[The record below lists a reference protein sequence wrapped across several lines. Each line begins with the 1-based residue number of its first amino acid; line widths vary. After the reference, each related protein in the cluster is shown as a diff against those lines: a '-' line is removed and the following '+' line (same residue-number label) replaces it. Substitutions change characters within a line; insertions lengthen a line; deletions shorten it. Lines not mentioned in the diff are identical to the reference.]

1 MADKKITALTDLS
14 TGIASADLFHVVDD
28 PTGTPINKKVSV
40 ANFLGNL
47 PDGAPIGFSSE
58 TVTTAATLSNTTTI
72 SFISGAATI
81 LGDGTV
87 DGQLKIIAAPGVA
100 TTTDVDFIDS
110 AGTTA
115 TVTFAAVGESISC
128 IYDGTGSKWHIIA
141 FGATGTGTNIVGGQD
156 ATEYSFWVGGLIPPI
171 NLS

>member
-1 MADKKITALTDLS
+1 MADKKITALTDLG
-14 TGIASADLFHVVDD
+14 TAGAAAADLLHIVDD
-28 PTGTPINKKVSV
+28 PTGTPINKKLSV
-40 ANFLGNL
+40 QNFLGNL
-47 PDGAPIGFSSE
+47 PDAPVGFSSE
-58 TVTTAATLSNTTTI
+58 SVTTAATLSNSTTI

-87 DGQLKIIAAPGVA
+87 DGQLKIIAATGVA

-115 TVTFAAVGESISC
+115 TVTFQAVGESVSC

-141 FGATGTGTNIVGGQD
+141 YGATGTGNNIVGTQD
-156 ATEYSFWVGGLIPPI
+156 VT
-171 NLS
+171 

>member
-87 DGQLKIIAAPGVA
+87 DGQLKIIAATGVG

-141 FGATGTGTNIVGGQD
+141 FGATGT
-156 ATEYSFWVGGLIPPI
+156 
-171 NLS
+171 

>member
-47 PDGAPIGFSSE
+47 PSGAPIGFSSE

-87 DGQLKIIAAPGVA
+87 DGQLKIIAATGVG

-115 TVTFAAVGESISC
+115 TVTFQAVGESVSC

-141 FGATGTGTNIVGGQD
+141 YGATGTGTNIVGGQD
-156 ATEYSFWVGGLIPPI
+156 VT
-171 NLS
+171 

>member
-47 PDGAPIGFSSE
+47 PSGAPVGFSSE
-58 TVTTAATLSNTTTI
+58 TVTTAATFSNTTTI

-87 DGQLKIIAAPGVA
+87 DGQLKIIAATGVG

-115 TVTFAAVGESISC
+115 TVTFAAVGENISC

-141 FGATGTGTNIVGGQD
+141 YGATGTGTNIVGGQD
-156 ATEYSFWVGGLIPPI
+156 VT
-171 NLS
+171 

>member
-14 TGIASADLFHVVDD
+14 TGVASADLFHVVDD
-28 PTGTPINKKVSV
+28 PTGTPIHKKVSV

-87 DGQLKIIAAPGVA
+87 DGQLKIIAATGVA

-156 ATEYSFWVGGLIPPI
+156 AT
-171 NLS
+171 

>member
-87 DGQLKIIAAPGVA
+87 DGQLKIIAATGVG
-100 TTTDVDFIDS
+100 TTTEVDFIDS

-156 ATEYSFWVGGLIPPI
+156 AT
-171 NLS
+171 

>member
-87 DGQLKIIAAPGVA
+87 DGQLKIIAATNVD
-100 TTTDVDFIDS
+100 TTCDVDFIDS

-115 TVTFAAVGESISC
+115 TVTFQAVGESVSC

-141 FGATGTGTNIVGGQD
+141 FGATGTGSNIVGTQD
-156 ATEYSFWVGGLIPPI
+156 AT
-171 NLS
+171 

>member
-28 PTGTPINKKVSV
+28 PTGTPINKKVLV

-81 LGDGTV
+81 LGDGTL
-87 DGQLKIIAAPGVA
+87 DGQLKIIAATGVG

-115 TVTFAAVGESISC
+115 TVTFQAVGESISC

-141 FGATGTGTNIVGGQD
+141 YGATATGSNIVGTQD
-156 ATEYSFWVGGLIPPI
+156 AT
-171 NLS
+171 

>member
-14 TGIASADLFHVVDD
+14 TGIASAALFHVVDD

-47 PDGAPIGFSSE
+47 PSGAPIGFSSE

-87 DGQLKIIAAPGVA
+87 DGQLKIIAATGVG

-115 TVTFAAVGESISC
+115 TVTFAAVGENISC

-141 FGATGTGTNIVGGQD
+141 YGATGTGTNIVGGQD
-156 ATEYSFWVGGLIPPI
+156 VT
-171 NLS
+171 

>member
-87 DGQLKIIAAPGVA
+87 DGQLKIVAATNVDSA
-100 TTTDVDFIDS
+100 CDVDFIDS

-156 ATEYSFWVGGLIPPI
+156 AT
-171 NLS
+171 

>member
-58 TVTTAATLSNTTTI
+58 TVTTAATLSYTTTI

-81 LGDGTV
+81 LGDGTL
-87 DGQLKIIAAPGVA
+87 DGQLKIVAATGVA

-115 TVTFAAVGESISC
+115 TVTFSAVGESVSC

-141 FGATGTGTNIVGGQD
+141 YGATATGNNIVGGQD
-156 ATEYSFWVGGLIPPI
+156 AS
-171 NLS
+171 

>member
-58 TVTTAATLSNTTTI
+58 SVTTAATLSNTTTI
-72 SFISGAATI
+72 SFISGCQTI
-81 LGDGTV
+81 LADGTV
-87 DGQLKIIAAPGVA
+87 DGQLKIIIATGVA
-100 TTTDVDFIDS
+100 TETDVDFIDS
-110 AGTTA
+110 SGAARTVNFEAAGESVSCIFNDTTNAWQTIAYGTTA
-115 TVTFAAVGESISC
+115 AAN
-128 IYDGTGSKWHIIA
+128 D
-141 FGATGTGTNIVGGQD
+141 IVGTQD
-156 ATEYSFWVGGLIPPI
+156 AT
-171 NLS
+171 

>member
-47 PDGAPIGFSSE
+47 PSGAPIGFSSE

-87 DGQLKIIAAPGVA
+87 DGQLKIIAATGVG

-115 TVTFAAVGESISC
+115 TVTFAAVGENISC
-128 IYDGTGSKWHIIA
+128 IYDGKGSKWHIIA
-141 FGATGTGTNIVGGQD
+141 YGATGTGTNIVGGQD
-156 ATEYSFWVGGLIPPI
+156 VT
-171 NLS
+171 